1 MPELMWGSVPAKVM
15 QDCSVLASER
25 GIVLVAAEAH
35 KASQGLRSHPEELS
49 AYVTIT
55 GQSGGGAWVGRSGR
69 AKACNRGS
77 EDVIRSDIDRE
88 IRVLNRAGQLTGAKI
103 GRERAAQRRS
113 TRCIVAYALD
123 GVVRRTTA
131 RHIAAARGACAT
143 IIDSVVARRGA
154 AGLQPF
160 TEIEV
165 I

>member
-1 MPELMWGSVPAKVM
+1 MFFFSSRRRHTICA
-15 QDCSVLASER
+15 
-25 GIVLVAAEAH
+25 LVTGVQTCA
-35 KASQGLRSHPEELS
+35 LPI
-49 AYVTIT
+49 YV
-55 GQSGGGAWVGRSGR
+55 S
-69 AKACNRGS
+69 
-77 EDVIRSDIDRE
+77 RSDINLE
-88 IRVLNRAGQLTGAKI
+88 SRVLNRAGQLTGAKI

>member
-1 MPELMWGSVPAKVM
+1 MRISDWSSDVC
-15 QDCSVLASER
+15 CSD
-25 GIVLVAAEAH
+25 
-35 KASQGLRSHPEELS
+35 LRPEELS

-77 EDVIRSDIDRE
+77 EDVSRSDIDLE
-88 IRVLNRAGQLTGAKI
+88 SRVLNRAGQLTGAKI

-131 RHIAAARGACAT
+131 RHIDRKST
-143 IIDSVVARRGA
+143 RLNSSH
-154 AGLQPF
+154 
-160 TEIEV
+160 
-165 I
+165 